1 MTPLIFN
8 STPIRDRD
16 DMLCLTDMWK
26 AAGSPSGR
34 APNDWRVLPHVV
46 EFVEHVAPIAGKSG
60 NELFRV
66 VRGGRAPGTWA
77 HWQIGLAYA
86 KYLSPEFHAWAN
98 SVVKRHMEGRT
109 SDAIRPLI
117 REQARQ
123 QRNAYTATLSQHGV
137 SQPLDYRRCT
147 NALYTQLFGGT
158 ADRLRTQRGLKP
170 KANVRDNLSAVELGQ
185 CLLAEAL
192 SVERIEETRAWG
204 GRECADAT
212 ALSARAIYHAVET
225 DRASRRAL
233 PAPTE
238 GGAA

>member
-16 DMLCLTDMWK
+16 EMLCLTDMWK
-26 AAGSPSGR
+26 AAGRDPQKTP
-34 APNDWRVLPHVV
+34 AKWQALPQAIAFIA
-46 EFVEHVAPIAGKSG
+46 EIAGKVGKSD
-60 NELFRV
+60 ELIRTK
-66 VRGGRAPGTWA
+66 RGVGTWA

-86 KYLSPEFHAWAN
+86 QYLSPEFHAWAN

-109 SDAIRPLI
+109 SDALRPLI

-233 PAPTE
+233 PAPSE